1 MTSGV
6 LNVIIV
12 SHVYLLSMK
21 SCSRL
26 QIGVSLPYDKPVYPW
41 GYSYV
46 EIALF
51 HPSKSQIAPVNG
63 HERTALTRCQKAN
76 PKTQALQTKRKDQ
89 PLSQNIK
96 TPTYQNQRG
105 KTKQKGK

>member
-46 EIALF
+46 EIAPF
-51 HPSKSQIAPVNG
+51 HPSKSQIVPVNG
-63 HERTALTRCQKAN
+63 HERTALTQV
-76 PKTQALQTKRKDQ
+76 TK
-89 PLSQNIK
+89 
-96 TPTYQNQRG
+96 G
-105 KTKQKGK
+105 